1 MGKPAS
7 IRELAGEMRPELIV
21 MGKHGQTKLEEL
33 LLGSVTRHV
42 LFETRCDM
50 LVALDTAPSGGD

>member
-21 MGKHGQTKLEEL
+21 MGKHGQTKLVEL
-33 LLGSVTRHV
+33 LLGSA
-42 LFETRCDM
+42 
-50 LVALDTAPSGGD
+50 VAAQCGQ